1 VAKRSQGSALQDLSA
16 GLVAVA
22 VVVGGGFVSPRVGS
36 DFRGMFALTSAAFFL
51 AGLARGGTPAG
62 NLLWKTIL
70 VSLGGILGTATLLM
84 NNGMHRLFMPAGL
97 GVIAIAASA
106 AGLYARRC
114 WRGARLRS
122 LAFAVLSAGALA
134 AVSLFLVPALS
145 TYSAFEELDR
155 VPAPF
160 ILTSNGHA
168 IDSDAFYGRVTVLA
182 FWASWCLPCS
192 KELPEIQTVYER
204 FQANSRVK
212 FYAVDMG
219 WNDETAEVGKA
230 FLARHNLTLPFA
242 FDAGPAAKSLGV
254 DAIPTVILMDTKGR
268 TRYVH
273 HGYDTSESLA
283 AALSVKIEQLL
294 SRP

>member
-1 VAKRSQGSALQDLSA
+1 
-16 GLVAVA
+16 
-22 VVVGGGFVSPRVGS
+22 
-36 DFRGMFALTSAAFFL
+36 MFALTSAAFFL

-62 NLLWKTIL
+62 NPLWKTIL
-70 VSLGGILGTATLLM
+70 VSLGGILGTAALLM

-122 LAFAVLSAGALA
+122 LAFAALSASALA

-192 KELPEIQTVYER
+192 KELPEIQAVYER

-242 FDAGPAAKSLGV
+242 FDPGPAAKSLGV
-254 DAIPTVILMDTKGR
+254 DAIPALILMDTKGR

-283 AALSVKIEQLL
+283 AALGVKIEQLL